1 MNKQRNSDDRVVALK
16 SAEQIED
23 EAASWLMV
31 LCREEPAREEVA
43 AFQRWLSQN
52 PRHQEAF
59 KRLSAVWDDFGA
71 LTVLD
76 DYAASV
82 EAAVPQQGNGFGRRT
97 MLGMAASVA
106 LAMIGG
112 GAIYVNWS
120 SGKVQNEAFQ
130 TAIGEQETMQL
141 SDGSNVYLN
150 TNTEMVVEYSRRQ
163 RSVRLLRGE
172 AHFDVEKDHRRPFEV
187 EAGEQRVTAI
197 GTAFTVRL
205 DGRTKV
211 EVVVEEGRV
220 ALSPNLPGNKP
231 SDGEAVAITRQ
242 EITVGG
248 HAVSDGTD
256 ATITQMTP
264 ADIARKLS
272 WRQGV
277 LAYAGEPLRD
287 VVADIS
293 RYTDIAIEISDPDL
307 AARPI
312 GGYFKVGDVEEMF
325 ESLELNFGVTVERV
339 DEKRVR
345 LSIPS

>member
-1 MNKQRNSDDRVVALK
+1 MNEQQNSDDRVVALR

-31 LCREEPAREEVA
+31 LCREEPAQEDVA
-43 AFQRWLSQN
+43 AFRRWLGQN

-59 KRLSAVWDDFGA
+59 KRLSTVWDDFGA

-82 EAAVPQQGNGFGRRT
+82 EAAVPSQGNGIGRRT
-97 MLGMAASVA
+97 MLGMAASFA
-106 LAMIGG
+106 LAVFGI

-120 SGKVQNEAFQ
+120 SDQVQNEAFQ
-130 TAIGEQETMQL
+130 TAIGEQKTIQL

-150 TNTEMVVEYSRRQ
+150 TNTELVVDYAKAQ
-163 RSVRLLRGE
+163 RNVRLLRGE
-172 AHFDVEKDHRRPFEV
+172 AHFDVEKNRWRPFAV
-187 EAGEQRVTAI
+187 EAGKQRVTAI

-205 DGRTKV
+205 DGPTKV

-220 ALSPNLPGNKP
+220 ALSPNEPGLMP
-231 SDGEAVAITRQ
+231 RDGEAVAVTRQ
-242 EITVGG
+242 EIAVGG
-248 HAVSDGTD
+248 RAVADGTD
-256 ATITQMTP
+256 ATITEMTS
-264 ADIARKLS
+264 AEITRKLS

-287 VVADIS
+287 VIADIS

-307 AARPI
+307 AVRPI

-325 ESLELNFGVTVERV
+325 ESLELNFGVTVERL

>member
-1 MNKQRNSDDRVVALK
+1 MNKQRNSDDRVVALR

-31 LCREEPAREEVA
+31 LCREEPAREDVA

-52 PRHQEAF
+52 PRNKDTF

-106 LAMIGG
+106 LAVIGG
-112 GAIYVNWS
+112 GAVYVNWS
-120 SGKVQNEAFQ
+120 SDKIQNEAFQ
-130 TAIGEQETMQL
+130 TVIGEQKTIQL

-150 TNTEMVVEYSRRQ
+150 TNTEMVVAYSRRQ
-163 RSVRLLRGE
+163 RNVRLLRGE
-172 AHFDVEKDHRRPFEV
+172 AHFDVEKDQRRPFEV
-187 EAGEQRVTAI
+187 AAGMQRVTAV

-205 DGRTKV
+205 DDHTKV

-220 ALSPNLPGNKP
+220 ALSSNAP
-231 SDGEAVAITRQ
+231 SLEPRDGETSAIARQ
-242 EITVGG
+242 EIAVGG
-248 HAVSDGTD
+248 RAVSDGYE

-264 ADIARKLS
+264 AEVTRKLS

-293 RYTDIAIEISDPDL
+293 RYTDIAIEISDSDL

-312 GGYFKVGDVEEMF
+312 GGYFRVGDVEEMF
-325 ESLELNFGVTVERV
+325 ESLELNFGVTVERL